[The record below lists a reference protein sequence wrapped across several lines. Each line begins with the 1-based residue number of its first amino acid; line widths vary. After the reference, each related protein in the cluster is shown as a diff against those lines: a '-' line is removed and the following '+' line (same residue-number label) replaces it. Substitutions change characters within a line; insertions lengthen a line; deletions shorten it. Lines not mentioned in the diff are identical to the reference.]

1 MPEAQNQYIM
11 EILSFDVCGKL
22 AHFRKYYANN
32 TAFTYSLP
40 PRTTVMGMLA
50 AVLGYERDTY
60 YECLASVHLR
70 VGLRVLRPIKKTF
83 HRLNLLSIKSRGNAL
98 EGTGDFTG
106 AGGRIQTPF
115 EIVSGLSLEH
125 DFVKYR
131 VFLSPGMEDNGEFNE
146 IRAALLGQRRRFN
159 LALGTANFSAWIE
172 NIRVHDG
179 VEASISVGLVKIHA
193 AVPSEKIVRLDFQK
207 DDLEGGYNYLEEE
220 LMPVDFL
227 GNGNRELS
235 KLSRV
240 LFSTQGK
247 SFDVELNTPF
257 FMVPDEMGNPQNIL
271 FLE

>member
-1 MPEAQNQYIM
+1 M

-60 YECLASVHLR
+60 YERLASAHLR
-70 VGLRVLRPIKKTF
+70 VGLRILCPIKKTF
-83 HRLNLLSIKSRGNAL
+83 HRLNFLSIKSRGDAL

-115 EIVSGLSLEH
+115 EIVSGLNLQH

-131 VFLSPGMEDNGEFNE
+131 VFLSPGIEDNREFNE
-146 IRAALLGQRRRFN
+146 IRAALLGQDRRFN
-159 LALGTANFSAWIE
+159 LALGTASFSAWIE
-172 NIRVHDG
+172 NVRVHES
-179 VEASISVGLVKIHA
+179 VKSSINVGLIKMHS
-193 AVPSEKIVRLDFQK
+193 AVPSDRIVRLDFRK

-220 LMPVDFL
+220 LMPADFV

-235 KLSRV
+235 KLLRV
-240 LFSTQGK
+240 LISTQGK
-247 SFDVELNTPF
+247 PFDVELNTPF
-257 FMVPDEMGNPQNIL
+257 YIVPDEMGNPQNIL